1 MLPQSPNKSLNLFII
16 LAAVLFLP
24 AYLVNLG
31 MVQLIRDEAIRALVS
46 FEMIQSGDYVTPTI
60 SGIPYLKK
68 PPLFNWILAGFFGMS
83 GSYSE
88 VVMRLPVI
96 ISIAGFALTIYFFTR
111 KEFDKRVALVSALA
125 FVTYGRIIFYESLHG
140 LIDVTFSWLTYT
152 FFMVSWN
159 LFRKEKFLQLFLA
172 TYLITAI
179 SFLLKGLPS
188 LFFTA
193 ASLLVLFILGRKFR
207 SLLNWR
213 HFAGIFVLILVVGG
227 YYLLYFLRNPIEPG
241 QVWEVLSG
249 EVTRRTVVDKGIW
262 KTLLN
267 LVTYPFENIYHFLP
281 WSVLVL
287 VLFRKG
293 SFHRIRQNPFL
304 WYSFLLFIVNII
316 PYWTSPE
323 GYPRYILML
332 VPMIMTIFIYLYFDY
347 RKENLPIS
355 KWIDTILGILLM
367 IGAVS
372 GFGFLFHP
380 ATKNLPGIL
389 AVAILLFILLAGILY
404 IYRKQVQSRLLW
416 LAIGMLVFRI
426 AFDFSIIPSWKPTHP
441 ALKVRAIAEEVV
453 AEASGRPLC
462 IYWNPAFPPD
472 SYFQY
477 RYNNEIFTWYLSV
490 NLRQIIQVDTN
501 LQPGALYIAKKEHL
515 NDFNYREVKKL
526 EPPMQVPVSLVSSI
540 PPDN

>member
-1 MLPQSPNKSLNLFII
+1 MMSDNPNKSINLFII

-46 FEMIQSGDYVTPTI
+46 FEMIQSGDFLSPTI
-60 SGIPYLKK
+60 SGEPYLKK
-68 PPLFNWILAGFFGMS
+68 PPLFNWILAGFFGIT

-96 ISIAGFALTIYFFTR
+96 ISILGFSATIYYFTR
-111 KEFDKRVALVSALA
+111 KEFDKRIALVSALA
-125 FVTYGRIIFYESLHG
+125 FATYGRIIFYESLHG

-159 LFRKEKFLQLFLA
+159 LFRKEKYLQLFLVA
-172 TYLITAI
+172 YLITGI
-179 SFLLKGLPS
+179 SYLLKGLPS

-193 ASLLVLFILGRKFR
+193 ASLLVLFIQGRKFNM
-207 SLLNWR
+207 LLNWR
-213 HFAGIFVLILVVGG
+213 HIAGIFLLIIIVGG

-249 EVTRRTVVDKGIW
+249 EVTRRTVVEKGIW
-262 KTLLN
+262 KTMLN

-293 SFHRIRQNPFL
+293 SFRRIKQNPFL
-304 WYSFLLFIVNII
+304 WYSLLLFIVNIL

-332 VPMIMTIFIYLYFDY
+332 VPLVITIFIYLYFEY
-347 RKENLPIS
+347 RQENHPLA
-355 KWIDTILGILLM
+355 KWIDIILGILLI

-380 ATKNLPGIL
+380 AAKNLPGIL
-389 AVAILLFILLAGILY
+389 VVAILLFFSLGGVLY
-404 IYRKQVQSRLLW
+404 FYRKQIQNRLLW
-416 LAIGMLVFRI
+416 LAIGMLIFRI
-426 AFDFSIIPSWKPTHP
+426 AFDLSIIPSWKPTHP
-441 ALKVRAIAEEVV
+441 ALKVKEIASEVA
-453 AEASGRPLC
+453 AESGARPLF
-462 IYWNPAFPPD
+462 IYWNPDFPPD
-472 SYFQY
+472 PYFQY
-477 RYNNEIFTWYLSV
+477 RFNNEIFTWYLSA
-490 NLRQIIQVDTN
+490 NLRQIIKVEKVPKQ
-501 LQPGALYIAKKEHL
+501 GSWFIAKKEHL
-515 NDFNYREVKKL
+515 DGMNYKEIKKL
-526 EPPMQVPVSLVSSI
+526 EPPLQVPVYLVEFK
-540 PPDN
+540 